1 MVIYEDNEFLKVATF
16 TLVIRVDSLNI
27 IFRDIASFSKK
38 YNLDGITNGKL
49 YCLTFRDIHS
59 NKFKKIETEILKAY
73 PFKFG
78 IDYIYFETE
87 LYEESADFGFNENAN
102 QELSH
107 TKGLNWIKSILL
119 PSGNYIG
126 FTDENVSI
134 VEQKKW
140 LNTIIYLTRFY
151 EDINALNPILIKKS
165 ARNFFYKISYSK
177 YLCIVPR
184 CVIER
189 E

>member
-87 LYEESADFGFNENAN
+87 LYKKVLTLDLMKMQTKNFPI
-102 QELSH
+102 Q
-107 TKGLNWIKSILL
+107 KGL
-119 PSGNYIG
+119 IG
-126 FTDENVSI
+126 
-134 VEQKKW
+134 
-140 LNTIIYLTRFY
+140 
-151 EDINALNPILIKKS
+151 
-165 ARNFFYKISYSK
+165 
-177 YLCIVPR
+177 
-184 CVIER
+184 
-189 E
+189 